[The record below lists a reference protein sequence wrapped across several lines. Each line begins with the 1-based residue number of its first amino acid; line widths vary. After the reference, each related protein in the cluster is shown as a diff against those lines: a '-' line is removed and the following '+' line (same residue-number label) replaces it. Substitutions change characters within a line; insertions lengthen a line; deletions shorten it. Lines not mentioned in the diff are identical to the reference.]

1 MLEGGFDDF
10 DYGASIVTVDH
21 KIWLVVREQSRSK
34 VLNLHVVVFNVD
46 QGFVVV
52 MEVLKLAIL

>member
-10 DYGASIVTVDH
+10 DYGSSIITVDH
-21 KIWLVVREQSRSK
+21 KIWLVVREQSCSEI
-34 VLNLHVVVFNVD
+34 LYLHVVVFNVD

-52 MEVLKLAIL
+52 MEVLKLAIP